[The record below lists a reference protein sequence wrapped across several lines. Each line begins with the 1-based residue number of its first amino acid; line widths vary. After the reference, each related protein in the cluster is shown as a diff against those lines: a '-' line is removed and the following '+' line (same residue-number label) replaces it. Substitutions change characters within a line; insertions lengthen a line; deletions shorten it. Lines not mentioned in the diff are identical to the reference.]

1 LSSHYFSL
9 VILSAAKDLLFAR
22 SGYKLIA
29 VNSSPQLA
37 AIALGSNLGD
47 REENLNL
54 AIEHLRTLGA
64 IKKISNF
71 HDTAPVGY
79 LDQPHFLN
87 AAVLL
92 EADLPPLGLM
102 HALLAVEKKMGRDR
116 ATTIAKGPR
125 LIDLDLL
132 LVGDQIL
139 NTEEL
144 TLPHPAMH
152 ERAFVLAPLA
162 EIAPQM
168 QHPTLH
174 RTIAELLAQL

>member
-1 LSSHYFSL
+1 MLH
-9 VILSAAKDLLFAR
+9 V
-22 SGYKLIA
+22 
-29 VNSSPQLA
+29 PQLA

-47 REENLNL
+47 REENLDL
-54 AIEHLRTLGA
+54 AIEHLRSLGTV
-64 IKKISNF
+64 KKFSIF

-79 LDQPHFLN
+79 TNQPHFLN

-92 EADLPPLGLM
+92 ETTLPPLELM
-102 HALLAVEKKMGRDR
+102 HALLAIEKKMGRDR
-116 ATTIAKGPR
+116 ATAIAKGPR
-125 LIDLDLL
+125 IIDLDLL
-132 LVGDQIL
+132 LVDDTIFD
-139 NTEEL
+139 TPEL

-174 RTIAELLAQL
+174 RSIAELLAQL